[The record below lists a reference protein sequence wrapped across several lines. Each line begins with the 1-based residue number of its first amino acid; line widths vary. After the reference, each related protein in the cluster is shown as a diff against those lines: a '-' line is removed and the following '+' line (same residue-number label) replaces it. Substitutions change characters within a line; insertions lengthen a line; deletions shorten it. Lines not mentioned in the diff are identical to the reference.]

1 MEGEVMERQHR
12 NSTPWTWLLGVLLVG
27 SASLVFAL
35 GLARG
40 DTVEPLIS
48 LGPTSVQNG
57 VATVA
62 VAVAGD
68 PSATANVTI
77 NGQPVG
83 VNAGGEINASVNLN
97 GRSSLEISL
106 TNPQTGERS
115 TITIPLTTNLVG
127 AGGQVAESA
136 LAPLQQAGISL
147 VKPPDGFQ
155 STDGQPLQLVGR
167 VLDASQLS
175 SLNVNGIEL
184 LKLLGSNGSFS
195 VPASGS
201 SKEVVFTATDKQGVS
216 QTNTYPVTQVS
227 SLIKTGAGTSVS
239 ALGAKGLRISKIRYI
254 TTGVRSTKRIRAVI
268 TVRDL
273 RGYLVRDAI
282 IQHSSLKPA
291 RVKGGTQFKLSGRLG
306 TATFAWRLLPKAF
319 GKRFYSVTTAKTPG
333 AKVRK
338 VSSVALPRLAARKR

>member
-1 MEGEVMERQHR
+1 MERQHR

-40 DTVEPLIS
+40 DTLEPLIS

-62 VAVAGD
+62 AAVAGD

-77 NGQPVG
+77 NGQPVA
-83 VNAGGEINASVNLN
+83 VNAGGEINASINLN
-97 GRSSLEISL
+97 GQSSLEIGV

-115 TITIPLTTNLVG
+115 TITIPLTSNLVG

-155 STDGQPLQLVGR
+155 STDGQPLQLMGR
-167 VLDASQLS
+167 VLDSSQLS
-175 SLNVNGIEL
+175 GLSVNGIEVLRL
-184 LKLLGSNGSFS
+184 LRPDGSFS

-201 SKEVVFTATDKQGVS
+201 SKEVFVTATDKQGVS
-216 QTNTYPVTQVS
+216 ETNTYRVQQIF
-227 SLIKTGAGTSVS
+227 SLIKTAAGTSVS

-254 TTGVRSTKRIRAVI
+254 TKGVRSSKRIQAVI

-282 IQHSSLKPA
+282 IQHSSLKPG
-291 RVKGGTQFKLSGRLG
+291 RVKGGTQFKLSSRLG
-306 TATFAWRLLPKAF
+306 TATFALRLLPKAF
-319 GKRFYSVTTAKTPG
+319 GKRFYSVTTAKTPS
-333 AKVRK
+333 AKARK